1 MRCTLCNSPLVGMVE
16 VIEGIKYYGLFCEKC
31 KVWEIKSI
39 EKLPEVLIGDDK
51 KIYKIMLIGG
61 DNKKQLEKISGL
73 AGISLSKAKKYLPIG
88 KEIPIFEGTAEEIAG
103 KLYALLVR
111 DIDIMFKIVPE
122 FPYKLFGGDYGAR
135 EDIRQELL
143 SFFK

>member
-61 DNKKQLEKISGL
+61 DNKKQLEKISE
-73 AGISLSKAKKYLPIG
+73 IG
-88 KEIPIFEGTAEEIAG
+88 RASC
-103 KLYALLVR
+103 
-111 DIDIMFKIVPE
+111 
-122 FPYKLFGGDYGAR
+122 R
-135 EDIRQELL
+135 ERV
-143 SFFK
+143 